1 MKFAN
6 ISMQRNGLNNLGDN
20 MQLLAIDNLY
30 NYIGI
35 DRNEIV
41 RIDFYD
47 LNTYSGEYVLL
58 PINYPFYGYK
68 DDMSITMFSP
78 KIIPVFLG
86 LSLMCADFKEAEL
99 DYLKRFEPIGCRDEY
114 TMTEL
119 RKRGIFAYLNG
130 CLTAVFPK
138 VRSEDSNH
146 LKKIFCVDVNQ
157 ALRKYIPSN
166 LLPDC
171 EFISQMVYDTPNAGE
186 CAKNYYDRYINEA
199 RLIITTRL
207 HCAVPCMAAGIP
219 VVLLKENYSFRF
231 PWLNKLLPV
240 YTDKLLEEIDWTPQP
255 IEYEDIKIK
264 ILENAKNRIL
274 NVKKSYEQLLDISSF
289 FEKDINAEQGDVEH
303 YSTAK
308 RYILNNWKSDIKIE
322 YSFWGITQPA
332 RLIYEFIQKYYP
344 GATLKFVYDKYKRVD
359 FCGVRSKA
367 ATEIEQDKDT
377 FIFVTSA
384 SAFVEAEE
392 YFKKLGKENYLQCS
406 SDNIL

>member
-1 MKFAN
+1 
-6 ISMQRNGLNNLGDN
+6 

-30 NYIGI
+30 NYMGI

-99 DYLKRFEPIGCRDEY
+99 NYLKRFEPIGCRDEY

-119 RKRGIFAYLNG
+119 RKKGIFAYLNG

-138 VRSEDSNH
+138 VRSKENNH

-157 ALRKYIPSN
+157 ALRKYIPN
-166 LLPDC
+166 DLLPDC
-171 EFISQMVYDTPNAGE
+171 EFISQMVYDIPNAGE

-240 YTDKLLEEIDWTPQP
+240 YTDNLLEEIDWNPQP
-255 IEYEDIKIK
+255 VEYEDIKTK

-289 FEKDINAEQGDVEH
+289 FEKDVNAEQGDVEH
-303 YSTAK
+303 YSAAK
-308 RYILNNWKSDIKIE
+308 RYISNNWKRDIKIE

-359 FCGVRSKA
+359 FCGIRSKA
-367 ATEIEQDKDT
+367 ATEIEQDEDT